1 LVDED
6 FELVKQIF
14 TIVESGIVHG
24 YDAFLYKVEMG
35 PGCMESELSVQNNGV
50 VVNDAETDFD
60 GFTLFE
66 LATQLR
72 ENAVRR
78 GEDWRFFAMSYIRGG
93 EVKTNFK
100 Y

>member
-1 LVDED
+1 MVTED

-14 TIVESGIVHG
+14 AIVESGIVHG
-24 YDAFLYKVEMG
+24 YDAFSYKVEVG
-35 PGCMESELSVQNNGV
+35 PGCMESELSVEIDGV

-60 GFTLFE
+60 GFVLFD
-66 LATQLR
+66 LATKLK
-72 ENAVRR
+72 ESAESR
-78 GEDWRFFAMSYIRGG
+78 GESWRFFTMSYTRGG